1 MSTLLCYFN
10 CADSTHADV
19 LDKNDKNI
27 AVRNE
32 LILIIEEETI
42 LHSGCQS
49 MLYSLYFF
57 AKTRTVIS
65 SDILLKSTQKIFNLL
80 QFLPIFFNCYDNYT
94 ILCCPSLFAYCFVT
108 VPVAQIPVSP
118 ANYILFFYAFSN
130 RYENYKAYK
139 LPLHSLQSDE
149 QLLRCLLVK
158 IQAELI
164 RKMQKITYSSNSL
177 LSASLCLKSSSS
189 SSVRNSS
196 FFRVLKRRWSIP
208 WSILWE
214 TNRPPKCTYF
224 QLSLSADVWD
234 HGFLKLFSLLPKVR

>member
-1 MSTLLCYFN
+1 MTVFTYIFQLLRQLYN
-10 CADSTHADV
+10 
-19 LDKNDKNI
+19 
-27 AVRNE
+27 
-32 LILIIEEETI
+32 
-42 LHSGCQS
+42 S
-49 MLYSLYFF
+49 MLSFIICLLFCDC
-57 AKTRTVIS
+57 S
-65 SDILLKSTQKIFNLL
+65 SCLDTGKSSQLH
-80 QFLPIFFNCYDNYT
+80 P
-94 ILCCPSLFAYCFVT
+94 
-108 VPVAQIPVSP
+108 
-118 ANYILFFYAFSN
+118 FFYAFSN

-224 QLSLSADVWD
+224 
-234 HGFLKLFSLLPKVR
+234 